1 MHNGERYMLIS
12 RSYSDR
18 RSLSEQGN
26 ERLDG
31 VERRLDAIIGIL
43 LKQTDLQ
50 ERSSRE
56 HIAMLS
62 SMGFKDVEIARIL
75 GKTRGYVSGELVEI
89 RKRKKIE

>member
-1 MHNGERYMLIS
+1 LPEEDNAK
-12 RSYSDR
+12 
-18 RSLSEQGN
+18 
-26 ERLDG
+26 LDG
-31 VERRLDAIIGIL
+31 IERRLDAIIGIL

-50 ERSSRE
+50 ERSSRD

-89 RKRKKIE
+89 RKRKRLE

>member
-89 RKRKKIE
+89 RKRKKLE